1 MVFDFFSSPI
11 IIKFF
16 TMKSFSASL
25 SEPQHSALIQESMVD
40 YYDIPTKKKIDRHLT
55 DINDTITEEDI
66 RNINTNISVEIL
78 KNAKNS
84 KFTYWFE

>member
-1 MVFDFFSSPI
+1 
-11 IIKFF
+11 
-16 TMKSFSASL
+16 MKSFSASL
-25 SEPQHSALIQESMVD
+25 TEPQHSALIQDSMVD
-40 YYDIPTKKKIDRHLT
+40 YYDIPTKKKIDPHLT